1 MTHWCRF
8 AGRGGS
14 ELPPCTLAGCDG
26 AAALIAPSIDGLNRS
41 RSKSGKCAP
50 HWSVTSTRAL
60 PSRLSRTP
68 GAVDAEIVGGHG
80 TSSSTAGADMILPPC
95 RPRSDHEGE
104 VSDRF
109 AEASLLSQG
118 AQKGRSS
125 LVETRVRGV
134 SIASQLPGA
143 VPSAVPIPRSIPAV
157 SCCAQAAITCRSPRS
172 AGAVYPSQ
180 TLPVLARRR
189 RRWRW
194 RPQATA
200 AIPPARPQRRPTR
213 GQTHQLGAAHGR
225 RARLRARRACVR
237 VSAPVWSGAWTQMWR
252 RLPDLKSRRLLLTMQ
267 DGGENFGRRR
277 QGRRRG
283 RRRVALPLS
292 ICASPPEHAGD
303 GPLLSVGLTAAAST
317 GTQAAA
323 IRSLASAASVS
334 DIPVVG
340 MLDVRAPAR
349 GDRRHHRREPC
360 YGRALQR
367 CLRFVRRA
375 DCARRAF
382 GSDRRRMAETQS
394 ARCEA
399 RARRREFMASPRR
412 VNCKWRVAGIVQG

>member
-1 MTHWCRF
+1 M
-8 AGRGGS
+8 
-14 ELPPCTLAGCDG
+14 
-26 AAALIAPSIDGLNRS
+26 
-41 RSKSGKCAP
+41 
-50 HWSVTSTRAL
+50 
-60 PSRLSRTP
+60 
-68 GAVDAEIVGGHG
+68 
-80 TSSSTAGADMILPPC
+80 
-95 RPRSDHEGE
+95 
-104 VSDRF
+104 
-109 AEASLLSQG
+109 LSQG

-283 RRRVALPLS
+283 RRRVALPPS
-292 ICASPPEHAGD
+292 ICASPPEHAD

-323 IRSLASAASVS
+323 IRSLVASAAAVS
-334 DIPVVG
+334 DIPRCGDARRPRRSPPPSSRTVLWSCAPALPEIRSTNG
-340 MLDVRAPAR
+340 LRAPRLRKRSPPDGRDAERTVQSKSAPTGVHGFSAARYSQSCR
-349 GDRRHHRREPC
+349 GDRSGLVP
-360 YGRALQR
+360 
-367 CLRFVRRA
+367 
-375 DCARRAF
+375 
-382 GSDRRRMAETQS
+382 MATTIRLS
-394 ARCEA
+394 K
-399 RARRREFMASPRR
+399 
-412 VNCKWRVAGIVQG
+412 N